1 MTTIHLSFRS
11 TDEFRLP
18 MSDIQACYEELFAK
32 LLGVRKFPDPANH
45 DTLSV
50 EFINDENFELTLAII
65 PTTIESPSKPE
76 VLAMRLASAV
86 NTVIASNDM
95 FILRLEID
103 DEPYWVRADA
113 TDLPMIERE
122 IDLQDCFDR
131 IGQRIMA
138 PLSAG
143 LGPVQTD
150 SIQQVQGSSTA

>member
-1 MTTIHLSFRS
+1 
-11 TDEFRLP
+11 
-18 MSDIQACYEELFAK
+18 
-32 LLGVRKFPDPANH
+32 
-45 DTLSV
+45 
-50 EFINDENFELTLAII
+50 
-65 PTTIESPSKPE
+65 
-76 VLAMRLASAV
+76 MRLASAV